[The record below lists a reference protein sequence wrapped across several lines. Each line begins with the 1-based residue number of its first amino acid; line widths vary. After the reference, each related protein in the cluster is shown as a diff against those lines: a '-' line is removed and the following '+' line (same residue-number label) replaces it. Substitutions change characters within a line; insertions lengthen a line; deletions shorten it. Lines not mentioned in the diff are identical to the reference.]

1 MPADLNRVT
10 LVGRLTRDP
19 ELRHT
24 QGGDPVCSIRLAVS
38 SRARAMRAGNW
49 GDRSNY
55 FDVTV
60 FGRQAETASTYLAKG
75 RRIGVDG
82 RLSWREWQAQDGS
95 KRQSVEVIAN
105 DVFFLDSRGEGG
117 GGGGG
122 AQQGAGGRRRGE
134 TPPRPP
140 AAGRRGGRQRRAA
153 TRPTTT
159 RRCPS
164 RASEREARGLP
175 GVARVL
181 EPVEQGEQADRLPSP
196 EAAPSGDLPQDA
208 GRGEAVD
215 RLPGRFPGSAGELR
229 GVTPGRG
236 SAAPGGA
243 R

>member
-38 SRARAMRAGNW
+38 SRARDESGGW

-105 DVFFLDSRGEGG
+105 DVFFLDSRGDGGASGEGG
-117 GGGGG
+117 GS
-122 AQQGAGGRRRGE
+122 QQGAGWSRE
-134 TPPRPP
+134 DAQAPTPIGA
-140 AAGRRGGRQRRAA
+140 AAGNSGGSGAA
-153 TRPTTT
+153 
-159 RRCPS
+159 
-164 RASEREARGLP
+164 
-175 GVARVL
+175 
-181 EPVEQGEQADRLPSP
+181 D
-196 EAAPSGDLPQDA
+196 GDDA
-208 GRGEAVD
+208 EV
-215 RLPGRFPGSAGELR
+215 PF
-229 GVTPGRG
+229 
-236 SAAPGGA
+236 
-243 R
+243 

>member
-1 MPADLNRVT
+1 MGAGRNRTNGTSGGAHMPADLNRVT

-38 SRARAMRAGNW
+38 SRARDESGGW

-105 DVFFLDSRGEGG
+105 DVFFLDSRGDGGEGG
-117 GGGGG
+117 GV
-122 AQQGAGGRRRGE
+122 QQGSGWSREGAE
-134 TPPRPP
+134 PTPIGA
-140 AAGRRGGRQRRAA
+140 AAGNGG
-153 TRPTTT
+153 
-159 RRCPS
+159 
-164 RASEREARGLP
+164 
-175 GVARVL
+175 
-181 EPVEQGEQADRLPSP
+181 
-196 EAAPSGDLPQDA
+196 
-208 GRGEAVD
+208 
-215 RLPGRFPGSAGELR
+215 
-229 GVTPGRG
+229 
-236 SAAPGGA
+236 
-243 R
+243 